1 MEEKQKREKEEYIKK
16 LIDSKEDVLA
26 FQKELEK
33 RKDQEIINSPVDI
46 REDLAKIK
54 YYSFLN
60 QKPLDYLKEK
70 YDRQNLKST
79 GRIIKISKRAEE
91 VANKDNSVRNILG
104 KFKEHIKDL
113 AKEDLDNYKSDEKIG
128 DFNILRINEKY
139 RLVWNYNKKEKT
151 LEILDLLYHTSNEEY
166 GNSKTANWIS
176 KIKKGIIKED
186 YYKKLGYSE
195 KSILIPS

>member
-16 LIDSKEDVLA
+16 LIDSKEDILA

-33 RKDQEIINSPVDI
+33 IKDKEIINAST
-46 REDLAKIK
+46 ETKFDLAKMK

-60 QKPLDYLKEK
+60 KKPLDYLKEK
-70 YDRQNLKST
+70 YGRQNLKST

-91 VANKDNSVRNILG
+91 VANKDNSIKNILG

-128 DFNILRINEKY
+128 NFNILRINEKY

-186 YYKKLGYSE
+186 YYKKIGYA
-195 KSILIPS
+195 IDPVLIT